1 MIKILV
7 VTLGL
12 LLLLALSACQS
23 AKYYSQAINGQ
34 YQILLDRQPI
44 SEMMTDTDTPVT
56 LRNRLMFILKV
67 REFAENELQLPVK
80 NHYLTYVDLKRPFVV
95 WNVFATPEF
104 SLVPKTWCYPI
115 VGCAAYRGFFSEENA
130 RQYADALKN
139 RNYDV
144 YVGGVTAYSTLGW
157 FDDPVLSTFM
167 RLSEAR
173 IAALIFHE
181 LAHQILYVAGDTAF
195 NESFATAVEQE
206 GLRKW
211 QIASRNSQI
220 YRDYLYDYR
229 CQRLFI
235 GLIMKYRRKLEFLY
249 QTDLTPADKRE
260 KKASIFTELRKE
272 YERIK
277 AQQTDLAVYAGW
289 MDQPLNNARIIS
301 VATYHDFV
309 PAFQK
314 MIAAHEG
321 NLNQFYLACKNLA
334 QKKKAERHHILKTY
348 AEKQESVSV
357 QSALLSLPGFAD
369 PGASVFNLDR

>member
-1 MIKILV
+1 M
-7 VTLGL
+7 LGL

-23 AKYYSQAINGQ
+23 AKYYGQAINGQ

-167 RLSEAR
+167 RLSKAR

-334 QKKKAERHHILKTY
+334 QKKKEERHHILKTY